1 MLAVSYLVS
10 LRVEFQLSGSL
21 GTHSNHDVDLQ
32 ISHQI
37 SKQIVIL
44 IQSPPLNP
52 HGRDIGIRQCPMP
65 VVPEQLKSQTEQ
77 LTH

>member
-21 GTHSNHDVDLQ
+21 GTHFNHDVDLQ
-32 ISHQI
+32 ISHGI
-37 SKQIVIL
+37 FKQIVIL
-44 IQSPPLNP
+44 IQSPPNP
-52 HGRDIGIRQCPMP
+52 HGRGIGIRQCPMP
-65 VVPEQLKSQTEQ
+65 IVPEQLKSQTEQ